1 MTNLV
6 SGSCPAEYDD
16 QGGVGPLLASTRGD
30 LELSVL
36 LGEGGQWTK
45 CSLRFVDFL
54 HLEIQ
59 VLCLAGVSP
68 QVPHT
73 RSDPHYL
80 LLFSLTINNPNNK
93 LISLSLDR

>member
-6 SGSCPAEYDD
+6 SGSGPAKYDD

-30 LELSVL
+30 LEVSVL
-36 LGEGGQWTK
+36 LTDVGQCSK

-59 VLCLAGVSP
+59 VLSLAGVSP

-73 RSDPHYL
+73 RSDPHYRL
-80 LLFSLTINNPNNK
+80 L
-93 LISLSLDR
+93 